1 MASEVTKYMIMI
13 SKINPIHPMQ
23 KNSKQG
29 RRKRKTINNKQ
40 K

>member
-23 KNSKQG
+23 KTVNKAEGKEKQ
-29 RRKRKTINNKQ
+29 
-40 K
+40 